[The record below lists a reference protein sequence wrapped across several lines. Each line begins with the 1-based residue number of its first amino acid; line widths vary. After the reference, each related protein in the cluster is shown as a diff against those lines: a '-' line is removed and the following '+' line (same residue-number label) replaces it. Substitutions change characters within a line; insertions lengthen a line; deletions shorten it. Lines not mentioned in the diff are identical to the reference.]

1 MERQEFELNIF
12 KARDVK
18 TPEKFGNAAG
28 WDFYIPND
36 LTISDFIGNVNLYVN
51 EFITSPFPTT
61 MNKYLI
67 PLEFTVD
74 IDGTDIIYMIK
85 VIKDDNGELQP
96 EVFKKEINAFD
107 SFLNNFSI
115 EENELKKIVSAT
127 IKNICIMP
135 FTKILMPSG
144 IHVRLPEEVFLVA
157 ENKSGIASKRGL
169 IKGAQVIDS
178 DYQGQIH
185 INLINPMNTCCNIKP
200 GEKIVQFVPYFQP
213 KMTKVNEF
221 ESKESLYTESE
232 SVRGEGG
239 FGSSG
244 IN

>member
-1 MERQEFELNIF
+1 MELKEFELNIF

-36 LTISDFIGNVNLYVN
+36 LTISDFMGCAGLYIN
-51 EFITSPFPTT
+51 EFIKQTITVST
-61 MNKYLI
+61 NVYLI
-67 PLEFTVD
+67 PLEFTIDMDGVD
-74 IDGTDIIYMIK
+74 TVYMIK
-85 VIKDDNGELQP
+85 VIKDKDELKT
-96 EVFKKEINAFD
+96 EVFKKETNVFD
-107 SFLNNFSI
+107 NFLNNFPL
-115 EENELKKIVSAT
+115 EENEVSKILSKV
-127 IKNICIMP
+127 IKNIRIMALS
-135 FTKILMPSG
+135 KILIPSG

-169 IKGAQVIDS
+169 IKGAQVIDC

-185 INLINPMNTCCNIKP
+185 INLINPMNTCCDIKP

-213 KMTKVNEF
+213 KMTKVVEF
-221 ESKESLYTESE
+221 ETKESLYADTE

-244 IN
+244 IK